1 MTMRVRT
8 GLMLIA
14 ALAMMGLASCGH
26 YTCGA
31 TFGSSTCAAGPLG
44 LGGGGGTGS
53 ADAAFV
59 FVANGSATGS
69 IVGYTL
75 NTSVAPPTLT
85 GTANYTAPVT
95 PTADAGLGMAVAQ
108 KQFLYAAFG
117 STKQIFVWTIS
128 STGTLTAVGTT
139 PVAASFATGA
149 TSTFDTR
156 RVITNPA
163 GTLLFVADAFGSQ
176 IFVYQIGSGGGLTA
190 VTGSPF
196 SVAPLVPGNMTTDG
210 LGTFLYVTDSSSGHT
225 GSEIAAYSIGTG
237 SSLGVL
243 TAVSGSPFVGTPF
256 DMWQVQGEPTG
267 KYLIGTKGMSLSVN
281 GSDDPNLYV
290 FSIGSSGAI
299 SFVAPFPT
307 TNSPFSIAVDP
318 NTGSGDLVYT
328 FGLNDPG
335 IAFNSVEGYAL
346 SSSGTL
352 TKVNGSPFAS
362 GAVGSEG
369 QFDQS
374 GGLLFV
380 YGGLFDIN
388 TVVYR
393 VTSLDVSAGNL
404 TTPTGSGTFGGFWVG
419 TDAP

>member
-1 MTMRVRT
+1 M
-8 GLMLIA
+8 
-14 ALAMMGLASCGH
+14 
-26 YTCGA
+26 
-31 TFGSSTCAAGPLG
+31 
-44 LGGGGGTGS
+44 
-53 ADAAFV
+53 
-59 FVANGSATGS
+59 
-69 IVGYTL
+69 
-75 NTSVAPPTLT
+75 
-85 GTANYTAPVT
+85 
-95 PTADAGLGMAVAQ
+95 GMAVAQ
-108 KQFLYAAFG
+108 TKYLYAAFG
-117 STKQIFVWTIS
+117 STGQVFGWSINTD
-128 STGTLTAVGTT
+128 GTLAAVSLSPYTAAFV
-139 PVAASFATGA
+139 TGA
-149 TSTFDTR
+149 TTTFDTR
-156 RVITNPA
+156 RVATNPA
-163 GTLLFVADAFGSQ
+163 GTLLFIADEFGSQ
-176 IFVYQIGSGGGLTA
+176 IFVYQIGTGGVLTA
-190 VTGSPF
+190 VGSAVLVPF
-196 SVAPLVPGNMTTDG
+196 SPGNMTTDG

-243 TAVSGSPFVGTPF
+243 TAVPGSPFVGTPF

-290 FSIGSSGAI
+290 FSIGSTGAI

-318 NTGSGDLVYT
+318 NTGSGNLIYA
-328 FGLNDPG
+328 FGLDDLG
-335 IAFNSVEGYAL
+335 TAFNPVEGFAL

-352 TKVNGSPFAS
+352 TNVNGSPFTA

-380 YGGLFDIN
+380 YGGLFEVS

-404 TTPTGSGTFGGFWVG
+404 TTPTGSGTYGGFWVG